1 VRRRGAGPLAPYE
14 DLIDLC
20 RARKY
25 RVHLDW
31 CRYGWQLDVF
41 DKATKGERGDLIA
54 RGTSTRPVPECF
66 KELAAHA
73 AAGLS
78 RSGKA
83 NP

>member
-1 VRRRGAGPLAPYE
+1 MRRRGAGPLAPYE

-20 RARKY
+20 RVREY

-41 DKATKGERGDLIA
+41 EHGDLIA
-54 RGTSTRPVPECF
+54 RGRSTLAPPQCF
-66 KELAAHA
+66 RELAASA

-83 NP
+83 GP